1 MTRLATLVLAAALL
15 SACSSSDSPC
25 QPCALLNNA
34 CVPVG
39 ECVPA
44 QCSRPVVNSALPT
57 DQVQKFGT
65 LPVGREVSF
74 NVPANTGSV
83 TIVQQAQAANLTV
96 VYKGS
101 VIDNSAV
108 PLTVKRPDGQTVYDD
123 STAGTSSSPDGGVD
137 PSGDYAFYGGGT
149 PSTSAFTFPNTST
162 SLSAGVPAGTW
173 KFVVNDYANEC
184 TFLSGCTDG
193 GTAADTYEVSVIT
206 RALPA
211 GSTLEVAFYIVGDMN
226 TLGGSALR
234 AANAGSDSTVQRM
247 VQTFKAVMSNAGITA
262 NVTFY
267 DVSATERARFGTLT
281 ANSTGPCDELS
292 QMFTI
297 SSAHPGNTMNL
308 FLVQNLRVDSGNSS
322 TTVIGIDSTIPGP
335 ASLNGTVHSGAVVSG
350 ADLFASTLQNCP
362 SNGAVNIGGCGPD
375 EVAFIAAHE
384 TGHFLGLFHTTE
396 QEGADF
402 DPLTDTLKCPCLSCA
417 SATDLPKCTSS
428 SPPLITANRC
438 NNGSTCGGGDNLMF
452 WLLSPGVSRGTLSS
466 QQAQVMRLNPAV
478 H

>member
-44 QCSRPVVNSALPT
+44 QCSRPVVNSALPAE
-57 DQVQKFGT
+57 QVQKFGT

-108 PLTVKRPDGQTVYDD
+108 PLTVTRPDGQKIYDD
-123 STAGTSSSPDGGVD
+123 STAGTDSSPDGGVD

-149 PSTSAFTFPNTST
+149 PSTSAFTFPNTSA

-211 GSTLEVAFYIVGDMN
+211 GSYVFIHHLI
-226 TLGGSALR
+226 
-234 AANAGSDSTVQRM
+234 
-247 VQTFKAVMSNAGITA
+247 
-262 NVTFY
+262 
-267 DVSATERARFGTLT
+267 
-281 ANSTGPCDELS
+281 
-292 QMFTI
+292 
-297 SSAHPGNTMNL
+297 
-308 FLVQNLRVDSGNSS
+308 DSG
-322 TTVIGIDSTIPGP
+322 DP
-335 ASLNGTVHSGAVVSG
+335 AI
-350 ADLFASTLQNCP
+350 ADVQA
-362 SNGAVNIGGCGPD
+362 
-375 EVAFIAAHE
+375 AFQAA
-384 TGHFLGLFHTTE
+384 LG
-396 QEGADF
+396 
-402 DPLTDTLKCPCLSCA
+402 
-417 SATDLPKCTSS
+417 
-428 SPPLITANRC
+428 
-438 NNGSTCGGGDNLMF
+438 
-452 WLLSPGVSRGTLSS
+452 RGQFRT
-466 QQAQVMRLNPAV
+466 QAQVRDMFNGLELVEPGLVPVPEWRPDRSTPSACDFPVLRLALAGVARKP
-478 H
+478 